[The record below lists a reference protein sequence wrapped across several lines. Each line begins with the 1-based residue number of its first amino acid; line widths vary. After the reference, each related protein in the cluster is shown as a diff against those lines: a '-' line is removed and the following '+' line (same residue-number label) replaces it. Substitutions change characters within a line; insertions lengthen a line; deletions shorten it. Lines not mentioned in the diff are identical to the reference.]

1 MNEKIK
7 EYLQENEEVL
17 MGIVNEINSYDGSLN
32 WLDFY
37 VNDDDFFENMFKTKN
52 DAVRAVC
59 FGNYNYTDDFVKF
72 NGYGNLESYSKYQV
86 IEEMKSYIDDIIDR
100 LFELKNDININDDL
114 KNLLE
119 EGLL

>member
-17 MGIVNEINSYDGSLN
+17 MEIVNEINSYDGSLD
-32 WLDFY
+32 WLEFY
-37 VNDDDFFENMFKTKN
+37 ENDDDFIENMFKTKR

-59 FGNYNYTDDFVKF
+59 FGNYNYADDFIKF
-72 NGYGNLESYSKYQV
+72 NGYGNLESYSEYQV
-86 IEEMKSYIDDIIDR
+86 IEKMKSYIDDIIDR
-100 LFELKNDININDDL
+100 LFELKDDININDDL

>member
-1 MNEKIK
+1 MNEKVK

-17 MGIVNEINSYDGSLN
+17 VEIVNEINSFDGSLD

-37 VNDDDFFENMFKTKN
+37 VNDEDFIENMFQTKS
-52 DAVRAVC
+52 DAVRAVY
-59 FGNYNYTDDFVKF
+59 FGNYNYADDFVKF
-72 NGYGNLESYSKYQV
+72 NGYGNLESYSEYQV

-100 LFELKNDININDDL
+100 LFELKNDIDINNNL

>member
-1 MNEKIK
+1 MNEKLK

-17 MGIVNEINSYDGSLN
+17 MGIVNEINSYDGSLD

-37 VNDDDFFENMFKTKN
+37 ENDDDFIENMFKTKR
-52 DAVRAVC
+52 DTVRAVC
-59 FGNYNYTDDFVKF
+59 FGNYNYADDFVKF
-72 NGYGNLESYSKYQV
+72 NGYGNLDSYSKYQV
-86 IEEMKSYIDDIIDR
+86 IERMKSYIDDIIDR

-119 EGLL
+119 EVSL

>member
-1 MNEKIK
+1 MNEKVK

-17 MGIVNEINSYDGSLN
+17 VEIVNEINSFDGSLD

-37 VNDDDFFENMFKTKN
+37 VNDEDFIENMFQTKS
-52 DAVRAVC
+52 DAVRAVY
-59 FGNYNYTDDFVKF
+59 FGDYHYADDFVKF
-72 NGYGNLESYSKYQV
+72 NGYGNLESYSEYQV

-100 LFELKNDININDDL
+100 LFELKNYININNDL

>member
-59 FGNYNYTDDFVKF
+59 FGNYNYADDFVKF
-72 NGYGNLESYSKYQV
+72 NGYGNLESYSEYQV

>member
-1 MNEKIK
+1 MNEKVK

-17 MGIVNEINSYDGSLN
+17 MEIVNEINSYDGSLD
-32 WLDFY
+32 WLEFY
-37 VNDDDFFENMFKTKN
+37 ENDDDFIENMFQTKR
-52 DAVRAVC
+52 DAVRAVY
-59 FGNYNYTDDFVKF
+59 FGNYNYADDFVKF
-72 NGYGNLESYSKYQV
+72 NGYGNLESYSEYQV